1 MSLRSPS
8 GWMNATDV
16 RSSRTENFLHSC
28 CSTTQQ
34 HVFYVQSSVDGVT
47 ISVKLWNLSN
57 LHNDKKTQC
66 LKTNIMVSYP
76 EKRYIAVKGFIE
88 DDFSISDHRL
98 LDSFSL
104 ISMPRKTCLAG
115 EITSSSVLH
124 PL

>member
-66 LKTNIMVSYP
+66 LKTNKTQKNVILQFRDSLKTIFQSQIIDYWTV
-76 EKRYIAVKGFIE
+76 F
-88 DDFSISDHRL
+88 L
-98 LDSFSL
+98 LS
-104 ISMPRKTCLAG
+104 
-115 EITSSSVLH
+115 
-124 PL
+124 